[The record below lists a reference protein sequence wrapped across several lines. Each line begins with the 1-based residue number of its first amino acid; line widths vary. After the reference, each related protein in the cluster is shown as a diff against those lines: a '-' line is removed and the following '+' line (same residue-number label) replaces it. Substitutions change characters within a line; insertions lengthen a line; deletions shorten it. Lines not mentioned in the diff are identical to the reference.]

1 MHWTSVVASE
11 GLLRT
16 LKRWVQADHLKMF
29 KLVIKS
35 RPEGAITKV
44 FSEFITTHVDIL
56 SGSDV
61 RLEDSAFDDIR
72 AFLESRF
79 YTTGVE
85 PTWITNALDY
95 LVPRTN
101 GIFIWATT
109 AAEFL

>member
-1 MHWTSVVASE
+1 
-11 GLLRT
+11 
-16 LKRWVQADHLKMF
+16 MF
-29 KLVIKS
+29 
-35 RPEGAITKV
+35 PEFT
-44 FSEFITTHVDIL
+44 TTHVDIL

-61 RLEDSAFDDIR
+61 RLEDSASDDIR
-72 AFLESRF
+72 AFLKSRF